1 MSDKLK
7 FVGHRPAALFMVT
20 GRPWRH
26 ERLLTIHQYI
36 GPLVAP
42 INLSVY
48 NPPTLLRE
56 FVAKEQI

>member
-1 MSDKLK
+1 LSDIGPQRFSWLQG
-7 FVGHRPAALFMVT
+7 VAR
-20 GRPWRH
+20 RH
-26 ERLLTIHQYI
+26 ERLLTNHQYI

-56 FVAKEQI
+56 FMAKEQI